1 MLQQSA
7 MMALGYFVFMRS
19 TIPYQNTS
27 RDMQWRHPT
36 NAVVGAMPK
45 SQFTGKEGE
54 TMEISGELYPEITG
68 GKLSLLALEMMAEEG
83 AAYPLISGADFMLQG
98 WFVITQIRRE
108 ETVFF
113 SDGTPRE
120 ISFTLSL
127 QRVDDSIL
135 GSLMDSVE
143 GFL

>member
-1 MLQQSA
+1 
-7 MMALGYFVFMRS
+7 
-19 TIPYQNTS
+19 
-27 RDMQWRHPT
+27 
-36 NAVVGAMPK
+36 
-45 SQFTGKEGE
+45 
-54 TMEISGELYPEITG
+54 
-68 GKLSLLALEMMAEEG
+68 MAEEG

>member
-1 MLQQSA
+1 MLQQTA

-19 TIPYQNTS
+19 TLPYQNTS
-27 RDMQWRHPT
+27 REMSWKHPQ
-36 NAVVGAMPK
+36 NNVVGAMPK
-45 SQFTGKEGE
+45 SQFTGKESE
-54 TMEISGELYPEITG
+54 TMEISGDLYPELTG
-68 GKLSLLALEMMAEEG
+68 GKMSLLALEMMAEAG
-83 AAYPLISGADFMLQG
+83 APYPLISGADFMIQG

-113 SDGTPRE
+113 ADGTPRK

-135 GSLMDSVE
+135 GSLIDAVE
-143 GFL
+143 SFI